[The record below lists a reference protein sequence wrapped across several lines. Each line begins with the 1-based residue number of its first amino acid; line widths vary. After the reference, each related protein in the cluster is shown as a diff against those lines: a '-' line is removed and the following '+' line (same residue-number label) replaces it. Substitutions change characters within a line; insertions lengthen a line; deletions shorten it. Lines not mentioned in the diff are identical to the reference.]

1 MSAQD
6 AWAPSQAAFAAL
18 GVMLSR
24 ELPTGEW
31 AGVQRMMFTNALL
44 VGMDRT
50 GYRTRFC
57 YPLGMPAIEA
67 LATWDGR
74 DDPPGPWIK
83 EKGAPGGDRHN
94 PRYFYGIEIVVEGAR

>member
-1 MSAQD
+1 MSDWQ
-6 AWAPSQAAFAAL
+6 PSREAFAAL
-18 GVMLSR
+18 GVLLSR

-44 VGMDRT
+44 VGMDRS

-67 LATWDGR
+67 LGTWDGR
-74 DDPPGPWIK
+74 GDPPGPWIK
-83 EKGAPGGDRHN
+83 EKGERERRNLRWFCGV
-94 PRYFYGIEIVVEGAR
+94 EIVIEARR